1 MRALKLLFCTS
12 FCILLVCCKNT
23 SNSDIIRNDLLRE
36 IEGFIAL
43 NEESISDFK
52 NNRTDTDIYWVEFF
66 NKDGKK
72 VVVIMEEPFVYKNET
87 DGFIK
92 INENWV
98 FFYDSNP
105 AFVDVSKLEKSIGEE
120 VPDENSKEAGLGFSA
135 PNWAYYINAD
145 NSLEKF
151 ELGQ

>member
-23 SNSDIIRNDLLRE
+23 SNSDIIRSNLLKE

-52 NNRTDTDIYWVEFF
+52 NNRTDTDIYWVQFF
-66 NKDGKK
+66 EKDGKN
-72 VVVIMEEPFVYKNET
+72 VVVIMEQPFIYKSDL
-87 DGFIK
+87 DGFLK
-92 INENWV
+92 INENSV
-98 FFYDSNP
+98 FFYFSDSD
-105 AFVDVSKLEKSIGEE
+105 FVDVSKLEKSIGEE